1 MKVRQYLYFILIFSL
16 LQFCATVAQAQTAS
30 GTLHGQVSDP
40 SGAAIPN
47 ASVVLTPAAAGSTP
61 IKTQANGQGQYE
73 FKGLAP
79 GQYTL
84 NAFAQG
90 FSVYE
95 NDNVVIPAN
104 QSLVLN
110 VPMTIEV
117 EQQKIQVEDT
127 APTVDVN
134 PSNNAGAITITGKE
148 LEALPDDPDELLT
161 DCKPWPAPPLVPTAA
176 SFILTVSPPASFLQ
190 KNQFAKFASI
200 RIRSRLSMTSSV
212 TDVLKCSPSRA
223 PTNFTVSSR

>member
-1 MKVRQYLYFILIFSL
+1 MKVRQYLYFIIIFSL
-16 LQFCATVAQAQTAS
+16 LQLCATVAPAQTAS

-47 ASVVLTPAAAGSTP
+47 ASVVLTPAAAGSAP
-61 IKTQANGQGQYE
+61 IKAQANGQGQYE
-73 FKGLAP
+73 FKGLTP

-161 DCKPWPAPPLVPTAA
+161 DLQALAGPSAGPNGGQLYIDGFTAGQLPP
-176 SFILTVSPPASFLQ
+176 
-190 KNQFAKFASI
+190 KESI
-200 RIRSRLSMTSSV
+200 REIRINQNPFSAEYDKLGYGRIEV
-212 TDVLKCSPSRA
+212 
-223 PTNFTVSSR
+223 FTK